1 MFIDLN
7 SLSMNYFLLTIGL
20 IGVVLVYGFVQ
31 DVKRTVNIFKKF
43 EDLQITYDD
52 CPNFYDR
59 VALYIVRNF

>member
-1 MFIDLN
+1 MLIDIN
-7 SLSMNYFLLTIGL
+7 SFNMNYFLLTIGL
-20 IGVVLVYGFVQ
+20 LGLVLAYGFFQ

-52 CPNFYDR
+52 CPNFHDR